1 MLRRAPSAQKQP
13 AKACPRT
20 PKASPHRL
28 RAAVQAPHASYHP
41 HQRPASK
48 PANLRSTR
56 GADRKA
62 IVLKCNKK
70 VSQVRD
76 YQQEPPLPKPGA
88 AAEED
93 DDGYWQRML
102 HAKCDARFY
111 TSPHPHMVPPAE
123 ILMGP

>member
-1 MLRRAPSAQKQP
+1 MRVIT
-13 AKACPRT
+13 RT
-20 PKASPHRL
+20 NG
-28 RAAVQAPHASYHP
+28 AA
-41 HQRPASK
+41 RPASK

-88 AAEED
+88 AAEEE
-93 DDGYWQRML
+93 DDGYWQLML
-102 HAKCDARFY
+102 HGKCDARFY